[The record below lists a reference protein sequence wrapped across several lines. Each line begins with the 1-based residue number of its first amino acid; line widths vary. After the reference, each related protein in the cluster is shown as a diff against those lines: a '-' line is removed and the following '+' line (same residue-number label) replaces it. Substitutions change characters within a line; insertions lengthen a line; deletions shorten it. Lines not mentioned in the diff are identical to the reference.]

1 MNFYMPCTE
10 CDEQAEMIW
19 SGLRQRLAGL
29 GLPTTRRRIAA
40 VSPDDRPDLRFE
52 VGQSHLHSGEII
64 LLILETSGL
73 GFYWVFTQNR
83 RPARASPIWSSRRR
97 HRLRGDGG
105 RAALGGLSEVS
116 RA

>member
-52 VGQSHLHSGEII
+52 VGQSHPHSGELI

-73 GFYWVFTQNR
+73 GLYWIFTQNHGL
-83 RPARASPIWSSRRR
+83 ARGVPYPVIDETGSAIAFEESALE
-97 HRLRGDGG
+97 RLWGDYL
-105 RAALGGLSEVS
+105 R
-116 RA
+116 